1 MEIPMGRD
9 REIPPTVYLRNPWA
23 GHLAPH
29 WRDFINAINPLQMQ
43 KNGIMPFR
51 LNNRGFRV
59 MEIPM
64 VGIGRSLLQY
74 IYGIC
79 RRGILPRIGAIS
91 LTL

>member
-1 MEIPMGRD
+1 MEIPMG

-51 LNNRGFRV
+51 LNN
-59 MEIPM
+59 
-64 VGIGRSLLQY
+64 
-74 IYGIC
+74 
-79 RRGILPRIGAIS
+79 
-91 LTL
+91 